1 MKEAYLFCYI
11 NTHRGLLQWP
21 IYIPY
26 MATLTPGVNFGNKLA
41 AVIQRLN
48 TAPTLCHQQT
58 NTKTSDKLELSNESA
73 VQVAQLIHGTG
84 Y

>member
-1 MKEAYLFCYI
+1 MDEAYLFCYI

-26 MATLTPGVNFGNKLA
+26 MATLTPGVNFGNQLA

-48 TAPTLCHQQT
+48 TAQTLCHRQA
-58 NTKTSDKLELSNESA
+58 NTKRTDKLNLSNESA
-73 VQVAQLIHGTG
+73 VRVAQQIHGAG

>member
-26 MATLTPGVNFGNKLA
+26 MATLTPGVNFGNQLA

-48 TAPTLCHQQT
+48 TAQTLCHRHT
-58 NTKTSDKLELSNESA
+58 NTNTSDKLKLSNEGA
-73 VQVAQLIHGTG
+73 VRDAQLIHGTG